1 MTHLVLMACSGLKGH
16 LPAPAI
22 DLYKGVMWQTLRAH
36 MPDQKPAVI
45 VLSAL
50 HGFFPADRV
59 IFPYEK
65 RMTPARAL
73 GMIESPGIFGGP
85 EWPAGVRSIL
95 LAGGQHY
102 RLVMR
107 AEIRRRILMREL
119 PGDVDVYETDGKGI
133 GYQRAQLAEYLR
145 AIGGRNGQA

>member
-50 HGFFPADRV
+50 HGFVPAHRV
-59 IFPYEK
+59 IAPYEQ
-65 RMTPARAL
+65 RMTPARAEEMGDVL
-73 GMIESPGIFGGP
+73 SVARFDFADP
-85 EWPAGVRSIL
+85 WPAGVRSVM

-102 RLVMR
+102 RRVMH
-107 AEIRRRILMREL
+107 AAIFRRRMI
-119 PGDVDVYETDGKGI
+119 GDLSPDADIYQTTGKGI

-145 AIGGRNGQA
+145 AIGGR